1 VGVQERRSAD
11 VTLTWVSS
19 PRHRGDS
26 KPNWWLKEKNSMG
39 YLRTIASVCPSQRGQ
54 WWVMRIADTAESKS
68 FDTAEDAK
76 AYAVARVRLT

>member
-1 VGVQERRSAD
+1 
-11 VTLTWVSS
+11 
-19 PRHRGDS
+19 
-26 KPNWWLKEKNSMG
+26 MG

-76 AYAVARVRLT
+76 AYALATVRLT